1 MVCLRIVAA
10 SAALLIGI
18 GTATAETGAEGAPG
32 SVPGRPISL
41 APTTQ
46 PATVTAKKPA
56 HVKSAAKLDKKT
68 EKRAHRKF
76 AAVRPVHVAMQG
88 AAASPT
94 PAAWPALSRMPAS
107 DAASMAPPASA
118 FPANPPSDSQLREM
132 VIDGQTVRISS
143 PNDVNELDL
152 AGDKN
157 GGAPAATKS
166 DTPAPASASV
176 ATVAAADATPMSDS
190 SWYMQVFAALG
201 GAVAAGSIAWFLI
214 GSAPHRVYG

>member
-18 GTATAETGAEGAPG
+18 GAAAAETGAEGAPG
-32 SVPGRPISL
+32 GVPGRPISL

-46 PATVTAKKPA
+46 PATVTTKKLV

-68 EKRAHRKF
+68 EKKAHRKF
-76 AAVRPVHVAMQG
+76 AAVKPVHVAMQS
-88 AAASPT
+88 AAAT
-94 PAAWPALSRMPAS
+94 PAAWPALSPMPTA

-152 AGDKN
+152 AGDKA

-176 ATVAAADATPMSDS
+176 ATVAADDATPMSDS

-214 GSAPHRVYG
+214 GSAPHRMYG